1 MVDMTTTTLTSKLYI
16 WPALTFLASAV
27 MLGGA
32 WGFQLLG
39 GLHPCTLCLYQR
51 WPYWA
56 AIVVAG
62 LATLGARQL
71 GARGIA
77 SVAGLC
83 ALIFLAGAGVAGFHT
98 GVEQHW
104 WEGLAA
110 CGGGGLNDPNMS
122 IEELKTRLFAAP
134 VVRCDDVPWSLFGI
148 SLAGYNFLVSLV
160 FALASIWA
168 AQMFW
173 RKTT

>member
-1 MVDMTTTTLTSKLYI
+1 MSTTAFTSRLYI
-16 WPALTFLASAV
+16 WPALTFLASAI
-27 MLGGA
+27 MLGSA

-56 AIVVAG
+56 VIVIAG

-71 GARGIA
+71 GARGMA
-77 SVAGLC
+77 LVTALC
-83 ALIFLAGAGVAGFHT
+83 AVIFLAGAGVAGFHT

-110 CGGGGLNDPNMS
+110 CGGGGLDDPRIS
-122 IEELKTRLFAAP
+122 IAELKARLLAAP

-148 SLAGYNFLVSLV
+148 SLAGYNFIAAVV

-168 AQMFW
+168 TRMFW
-173 RKTT
+173 RKAA

>member
-110 CGGGGLNDPNMS
+110 CGGAGLNDPNMS